1 MKNYS
6 DILHGERPMSAR
18 PKMDLGN
25 RAKIFAPFDALRG
38 FNFAIMAE
46 ETERAMLPRVELS
59 KDMQEELNCK
69 LEQLYTGSVVTA
81 YYFAPQRC
89 IGDLELGYYR
99 TVTGQVQGIDQ
110 YSHTLLL
117 SNASIPIV
125 NIRDL
130 RLEVGDNHAD

>member
-6 DILHGERPMSAR
+6 DILHEDRPKSAR
-18 PKMDLGN
+18 AKMDLGN

-46 ETERAMLPRVELS
+46 EAERAMLPRVELS
-59 KDMQEELNCK
+59 EDMQEELNCK
-69 LEQLYTGSVVTA
+69 LEQLYTGSAVTA
-81 YYFAPQRC
+81 CYFSPQRC
-89 IGDLELGYYR
+89 IGDLELGYYY

-110 YSHTLLL
+110 YTRTLFLSH
-117 SNASIPIV
+117 AAIPIAD
-125 NIRDL
+125 IRDL

>member
-1 MKNYS
+1 MKDNR
-6 DILHGERPMSAR
+6 DILYEDRPASAR

-46 ETERAMLPRVELS
+46 EAERAMLPRVELS
-59 KDMQEELNCK
+59 EDMQEELNCK
-69 LEQLYTGSVVTA
+69 LKQLYTGSVVTA

-117 SNASIPIV
+117 SNASIPIAD
-125 NIRDL
+125 IRNL
-130 RLEVGDNHAD
+130 RLEVGDSHVD

>member
-1 MKNYS
+1 MKDYS
-6 DILHGERPMSAR
+6 DILYEDRPTSAR

-46 ETERAMLPRVELS
+46 ETERTMLPRVELS
-59 KDMQEELNCK
+59 EDMQEELNCK
-69 LEQLYTGSVVTA
+69 LEQLYIGSKVTA
-81 YYFAPQRC
+81 CYFAPQRC
-89 IGDLELGYYR
+89 IGDLELGYYY

-117 SNASIPIV
+117 SNAAIPIAD
-125 NIRDL
+125 IRDL
-130 RLEVGDNHAD
+130 RLEVGDSHVD